1 LSLLGG
7 IEMQLFYSANSPYA
21 RKARIIIHELD
32 LKARVED
39 VIVTLPADA
48 TLRAVNP
55 LGKIPALILDDG
67 SVIYDSPVICEYLD
81 ALGNGKFFPRASLF
95 KEAQGRW
102 RALTL
107 QALGDGLADAVVRRN
122 QEMRL
127 AEDRRSAEVIQRQT
141 AAIEAAF
148 AVADRA
154 AAKFPAEPSIGEV
167 AVACAIGYL
176 DLRAPKDGWRDR
188 YPSLA
193 RWLETF
199 SQRPSALATRPPP
212 A

>member
-1 LSLLGG
+1 
-7 IEMQLFYSANSPYA
+7 MQLYYSLNSPYA
-21 RKARIIIHELD
+21 RKARIIIHELG
-32 LKARVED
+32 LRPRVED

-48 TLRAVNP
+48 KLRAINP

-81 ALGNGKFFPRASLF
+81 ELGNGGFFPRGR
-95 KEAQGRW
+95 EAHERW

-122 QEMRL
+122 QERRL
-127 AEDRRSAEVIQRQT
+127 ADGKRSGEVLERQT
-141 AAIEAAF
+141 KAIEASF
-148 AVADRA
+148 AVADRMA
-154 AAKFPAEPSIGEV
+154 PEFPAEPTIGEL

-176 DLRAPKDGWRDR
+176 DLRVPEDGWRER
-188 YPSLA
+188 YPRLA
-193 RWLETF
+193 AWLHVF
-199 SQRPSALATRPPP
+199 SQRPSLQATEPPP

>member
-1 LSLLGG
+1 
-7 IEMQLFYSANSPYA
+7 MKLFYSPNSPYA
-21 RKARIIIHELD
+21 RKARIIVHELN
-32 LKARVED
+32 LTARVED
-39 VIVTLPADA
+39 AIVSLPADA
-48 TLRAVNP
+48 KLRAVNP
-55 LGKIPALILDDG
+55 LGKIPALLLDDN

-81 ALGNGKFFPRASLF
+81 ALGGGKFFPRATLF
-95 KEAQGRW
+95 REAEGRW

-122 QEMRL
+122 QELRL
-127 AEDRRSAEVIQRQT
+127 PEEKRSAEVIGRQT

-154 AAKFPAEPSIGEV
+154 AAKFPAEPTVGEI

-176 DLRAPKDGWRDR
+176 DLRSPNDGWRDR
-188 YPSLA
+188 YKQLA
-193 RWLETF
+193 RWLEVF
-199 SQRPSALATRPPP
+199 SQRPSAIATKPPP

>member
-1 LSLLGG
+1 VK
-7 IEMQLFYSANSPYA
+7 LFNSPNSPYG
-21 RKARIIIHELD
+21 RKARIIIHELK
-32 LKARVED
+32 LGARVEE
-39 VIVTLPADA
+39 VAVSLPADA
-48 TLRAVNP
+48 KFRAINP
-55 LGKIPALILDDG
+55 LGKIPALLLDDG

-81 ALGNGKFFPRASLF
+81 ELGGGKFFPRATLL

-127 AEDRRSAEVIQRQT
+127 SEDKRSAGVIERQT

-148 AVADRA
+148 GVANRA
-154 AAKFPAEPSIGEV
+154 APKFPEFPTIGEI
-167 AVACAIGYL
+167 AIGCAIGYL
-176 DLRAPKDGWRDR
+176 DLRVPNDGWRAR
-188 YPSLA
+188 YPKLA
-193 RWLETF
+193 EWLITF
-199 SQRPSALATRPPP
+199 SHFDSVQATKPPP

>member
-1 LSLLGG
+1 
-7 IEMQLFYSANSPYA
+7 MQLFTSPNSPYA
-21 RKARIIIHELD
+21 RKARIIIHELG
-32 LKARVED
+32 LTARVEENS
-39 VIVTLPADA
+39 VSLPADA
-48 TLRAVNP
+48 KLRALNP
-55 LGKIPALILDDG
+55 LGKIPALLLDDG

-81 ALGNGKFFPRASLF
+81 TLGDGKFFPRATLF
-95 KEAQGRW
+95 REAQGRW

-127 AEDRRSAEVIQRQT
+127 PEDRRSTEIVQRQT
-141 AAIEAAF
+141 AAVEAAF

-154 AAKFPAEPSIGEV
+154 APKFPAEPTIGEV

-176 DLRAPKDGWRDR
+176 DLRAPNDGWRDR
-188 YPSLA
+188 YRQLA
-193 RWLETF
+193 RWLDIF
-199 SQRPSALATRPPP
+199 SQRPSAQATKPPP

>member
-1 LSLLGG
+1 
-7 IEMQLFYSANSPYA
+7 MQLYYSPNSPYA
-21 RKARIIIHELD
+21 RKARIIIHELGMG
-32 LKARVED
+32 KRVEEA
-39 VIVTLPADA
+39 IVSLPADA
-48 TLRAVNP
+48 KFRAVNP
-55 LGKIPALILDDG
+55 LGKIPALVLDDR

-81 ALGNGKFFPRASLF
+81 DLGQGKFFPRASLF

-127 AEDRRSAEVIQRQT
+127 PEEKRSQEVIQRQT

-154 AAKFPAEPSIGEV
+154 AAKFPAEPTIGEI
-167 AVACAIGYL
+167 AIACAIGYL
-176 DLRAPKDGWRDR
+176 DLRVPNDGWRDR
-188 YPSLA
+188 YKQLVG
-193 RWLETF
+193 WLEVF
-199 SQRPSALATRPPP
+199 AARASAIATQPPP

>member
-1 LSLLGG
+1 VKLYYSL
-7 IEMQLFYSANSPYA
+7 NSPYA
-21 RKARIIIHELD
+21 RKARIIVHELD
-32 LKARVED
+32 LKPRVED

-48 TLRAVNP
+48 KFRAINP

-81 ALGNGKFFPRASLF
+81 EFGNGPFFPRPRLLR
-95 KEAQGRW
+95 EAQGRW

-122 QEMRL
+122 QERRL
-127 AEDRRSAEVIQRQT
+127 SEDKRSQEVMERQT
-141 AAIEAAF
+141 RAIEGSF
-148 AVADRA
+148 AVLDRMA
-154 AAKFPAEPSIGEV
+154 PKFPAEPTIGEL

-176 DLRAPKDGWRDR
+176 DLRAPEDGWRQR
-188 YPSLA
+188 YPRLA
-193 RWLETF
+193 EWLDVF
-199 SQRPSALATRPPP
+199 SQRPSAQATKPPP

>member
-1 LSLLGG
+1 
-7 IEMQLFYSANSPYA
+7 MQLLYSPNSPYA
-21 RKARIIIHELD
+21 RKARVIIHELD
-32 LKARVED
+32 LKPRVED

-48 TLRAVNP
+48 KLRAVNP

-81 ALGNGKFFPRASLF
+81 EFGKGKFFPRASLLR
-95 KEAQGRW
+95 EAQGRW

-122 QEMRL
+122 QEKRL
-127 AEDRRSAEVIQRQT
+127 PAEKQSAEVIERQT
-141 AAIEAAF
+141 KAIESAF
-148 AVADRA
+148 GVADRA
-154 AAKFPAEPSIGEV
+154 AAKFPAEPTIGEV
-167 AVACAIGYL
+167 AIACAIGYL
-176 DLRAPKDGWRDR
+176 DLRAPEDGWRGR
-188 YPSLA
+188 YPNLA

-199 SQRPSALATRPPP
+199 AQRPSMQTTKPPP